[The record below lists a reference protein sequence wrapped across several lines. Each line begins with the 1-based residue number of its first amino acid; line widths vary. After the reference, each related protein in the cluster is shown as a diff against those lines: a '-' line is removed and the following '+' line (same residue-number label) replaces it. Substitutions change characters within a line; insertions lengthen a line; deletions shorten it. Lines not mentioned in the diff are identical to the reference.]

1 MGHKKKTLL
10 LLLFE
15 TRKGKKNEKGRILL
29 FVWYAKGEEI
39 EGENFFFLVKK
50 VFKVKTLQLCA
61 FNWVKM
67 KTSA

>member
-1 MGHKKKTLL
+1 MGHKKKKTLL

-39 EGENFFFLVKK
+39 EGENFFFFGKK
-50 VFKVKTLQLCA
+50 SVQ
-61 FNWVKM
+61 
-67 KTSA
+67 S